1 MSGTISAYQAL
12 FLLTERICTEVL
24 KGHRQLWIHFSVF
37 YRLRRPVGRMTV
49 TEQRL
54 EGEFRFVNSR
64 LITNRWGHS
73 LFAVYNRT
81 CDWQTTC
88 IVLSERHCDRCLGA
102 WPSLDAMFS
111 YIGCLTIAWCNV
123 FIHRMVN
130 HSIILKFKWGET
142 NKNYK
147 CKNCSDIDYLI
158 RAEIYLNWSSLCW
171 IGISI
176 ILHLS
181 NYIDYF
187 ISLS

>member
-1 MSGTISAYQAL
+1 MYNQCYACWKSSSCPVMPRVLLAGSSLHVVVSFGLWTHTYQVSAENNVMSGTVSAYQAL
-12 FLLTERICTEVL
+12 FLLTERICTEAL

-111 YIGCLTIAWCNV
+111 YIGWL
-123 FIHRMVN
+123 
-130 HSIILKFKWGET
+130 II
-142 NKNYK
+142 
-147 CKNCSDIDYLI
+147 
-158 RAEIYLNWSSLCW
+158 R
-171 IGISI
+171 
-176 ILHLS
+176 
-181 NYIDYF
+181 
-187 ISLS
+187 